1 MLVRASFSLLDLRV
15 CSLYAHTCICPRA
28 SCDTCMRILHA
39 SVSVLIPVRVES
51 VYARLGDG
59 HGPFQEKILL
69 LHRQE
74 L

>member
-1 MLVRASFSLLDLRV
+1 
-15 CSLYAHTCICPRA
+15 
-28 SCDTCMRILHA
+28 MRILHA